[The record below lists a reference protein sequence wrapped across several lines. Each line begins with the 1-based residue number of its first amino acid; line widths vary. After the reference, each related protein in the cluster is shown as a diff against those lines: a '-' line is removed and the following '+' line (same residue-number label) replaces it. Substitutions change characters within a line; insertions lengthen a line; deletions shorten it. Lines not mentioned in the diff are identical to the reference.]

1 MTDVLITGPLLL
13 VAAISST
20 DNTQAK
26 LAATTAAYKQT
37 GIESIANS
45 LTNKYVDKTMEEKLV
60 LLVQANQLFINKSI
74 SVKFTF

>member
-1 MTDVLITGPLLL
+1 MVDILITGPLLL

-20 DNTQAK
+20 NNIDAQR
-26 LAATTAAYKQT
+26 AATIAAYKQT
-37 GIESIANS
+37 GMESVANS